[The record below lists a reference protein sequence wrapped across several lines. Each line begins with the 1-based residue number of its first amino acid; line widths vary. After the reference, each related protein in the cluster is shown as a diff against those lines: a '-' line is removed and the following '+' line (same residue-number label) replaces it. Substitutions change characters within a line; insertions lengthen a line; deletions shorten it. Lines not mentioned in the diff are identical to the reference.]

1 MARTEIP
8 IAGITVN
15 GTNQAGNAVVAG
27 AAEME
32 FGPNEGLVFLEVKNV
47 STTTAQ
53 KFTLVI
59 PGAVSGIPIA
69 DAEIS
74 VPKEVTELYGPFKP
88 EDFNNKGSLVFIN
101 AANTELKFRAFRL

>member
-8 IAGITVN
+8 VAAVTLN

-32 FGPNEGLVFLEVKNV
+32 FSNDGHVFLEVKNV
-47 STTTAQ
+47 STSTAQ

-59 PGAVSGIPIA
+59 PGSVSGIPIA
-69 DAEIS
+69 DEEIS
-74 VPKEVTELYGPFKP
+74 VPKEVTELYGPFPP
-88 EDFNNKGSLVFIN
+88 EDFNNKGSLVFLNTAN
-101 AANTELKFRAFRL
+101 AELKFRAFQL

>member
-8 IAGITVN
+8 IADITLA
-15 GTNQAGNAVVAG
+15 GTSQSGNAVVAG

-32 FGPNEGLVFLEVKNV
+32 FGPNDGLVFLEVKNA
-47 STTTAQ
+47 STTTAE

-69 DAEIS
+69 DEEIS
-74 VPKEVTELYGPFKP
+74 VAKEAVELFGPFKP

-101 AANTELKFRAFRL
+101 AANAELKFRAFRL